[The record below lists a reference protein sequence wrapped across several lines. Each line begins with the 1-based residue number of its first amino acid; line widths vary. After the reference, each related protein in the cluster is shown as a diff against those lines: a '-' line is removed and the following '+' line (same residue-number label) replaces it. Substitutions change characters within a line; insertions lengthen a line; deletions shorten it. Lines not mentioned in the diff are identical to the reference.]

1 MSILKWIKGEEPNII
16 EKIIFMFTHDFDS
29 GAYGE
34 YLTEYMFNNEN
45 IEGYFKSL
53 HNIYIPYKGKTSEI
67 DVLLIHE
74 KGLFVIESK
83 NYSGWIFGSEDQY
96 KWTQV
101 LNKQNKNKFY
111 NPIKQNE
118 THIKALSQYIDTDR
132 KQMISF
138 IVFSERCELKN
149 VPEDTEQYKILRRH
163 HLLRE
168 LRKELN
174 KRESVFTYEDIKDI
188 YDSLKPLTEV
198 TEKVKQE
205 HIERIK
211 AIKW

>member
-16 EKIIFMFTHDFDS
+16 EKLIFMFTHNFDS

-34 YLTEYMFNNEN
+34 YLTEYMFSNEN

-138 IVFSERCELKN
+138 IVFSERCELKK

-174 KRESVFTYEDIKDI
+174 KRESVFTYEDIRDI

-211 AIKW
+211 AIK

>member
-211 AIKW
+211 AIK

>member
-16 EKIIFMFTHDFDS
+16 EKLIFMFTHDFDS

-174 KRESVFTYEDIKDI
+174 KRESIFSYEEIKDI
-188 YDSLKPLTEV
+188 YDRLKPLTEV